1 MSSDK
6 FFSIVLGY
14 WEINNNAEMID
25 EIRGILQRWQR
36 PAEIRLRAGEM
47 TTGRYEQLRAV
58 LGGLAS
64 EIDMFVRASKKYE
77 W

>member
-77 W
+77 